1 MHTSNNT
8 TGGLP
13 RSGRVVQAGIISV
26 AVIATM
32 ISGVWRIS
40 AVRASLDGDG
50 AVWKRVVKSFLIG
63 QEGQKVGG
71 PSRVGEQRPKS
82 VGVEA
87 DKIQPQDGVR
97 QDGIRKVG
105 GATAK
110 AGLISFENTT
120 PARVVLGSSFGTRT
134 QCRPLSISGSVPPYT
149 MTGTGYSYPTYSP

>member
-1 MHTSNNT
+1 
-8 TGGLP
+8 
-13 RSGRVVQAGIISV
+13 
-26 AVIATM
+26 M

-50 AVWKRVVKSFLIG
+50 AGWKRVVKSFLIG

-87 DKIQPQDGVR
+87 DKTQPQDG
-97 QDGIRKVG
+97 IRRVG

-149 MTGTGYSYPTYSP
+149 MTGTGYSYPT